1 MPEERNRDAKKG
13 EEWKWVGG
21 AEVLLGVNGPL

>member
-13 EEWKWVGG
+13 EEWEWVGG
-21 AEVLLGVNGPL
+21 AEVLGVNGPL